1 MELRLCDSPEGL
13 RPPGCATTIPSG
25 RDRATALDVVVELH
39 PGGCARRHGSMVP
52 GPSDTPREGVVHSPS
67 STARRRPNGSF
78 PRSAT
83 RRPQGGDGV
92 GPHPVRPGEAASRAR
107 VRRRATLPGRCPK
120 HRNPDMT
127 RAELVGVSR
136 SVGVSRD
143 DARRARKV
151 TSAAPP
157 CNHGAPRHTRVRP
170 RSTRPLPRRLL
181 DARGPA
187 RCDRAGPRRTAAR
200 LTDGQGSAVQRRSA
214 SFSAVRRSRRPSG
227 ARSTSR
233 AGGTSARSPS
243 TCARACRS
251 PRG

>member
-25 RDRATALDVVVELH
+25 RDRATALDVVVELR
-39 PGGCARRHGSMVP
+39 PGGCAKRHGSIVP

-67 STARRRPNGSF
+67 STVRRRPNGSF
-78 PRSAT
+78 LRSAT

-92 GPHPVRPGEAASRAR
+92 GPHPVRPGEAAPRAR
-107 VRRRATLPGRCPK
+107 VRGRATLPGRRPK
-120 HRNPDMT
+120 HRNPDLT

-136 SVGVSRD
+136 SLGVSRD

-151 TSAAPP
+151 TSVWLP
-157 CNHGAPRHTRVRP
+157 CNHGAPSAHPGSPSVYQASTSAAPGRARARPVRP
-170 RSTRPLPRRLL
+170 GGPSQNRRPPHR
-181 DARGPA
+181 
-187 RCDRAGPRRTAAR
+187 RAG
-200 LTDGQGSAVQRRSA
+200 QRRSA
-214 SFSAVRRSRRPSG
+214 PFSAVRRSRRPSG
-227 ARSTSR
+227 ARSTPR